1 MTFLVDQLDRLGQGN
16 GREDSGLE
24 YLLGQDRTAMRFDA
38 MAVRTPDGQLHT
50 DHDARPDLAQLPT
63 IEGYVEK
70 YMRTEGQELARYL
83 DSKHGRRIRIDAVGS
98 AKLPESVV
106 AAVASNKY
114 TNILLANRGFE
125 EKVERMARNYGLS
138 KDEGLTYVL
147 SHEMIHAA
155 GVHSEVRT
163 ERTLA
168 KYFGQQVAKYQK
180 LAANAPDGLLQDY
193 EAKAA
198 AYQRLGGVAR
208 TRAALGEERLKGKHA
223 AEGAY
228 AKN

>member
-1 MTFLVDQLDRLGQGN
+1 MTFLADQVDRLGQGN
-16 GREDSGLE
+16 TRGYSGLE
-24 YLLGQDRTAMRFDA
+24 YLLGRDMAAMRLDA

-50 DHDARPDLAQLPT
+50 DHDAQPDLAQLPT

-83 DSKHGRRIRIDAVGS
+83 DSKHGRRIRVDAVGS
-98 AKLPESVV
+98 AQLPENVV

-114 TNILLANRGFE
+114 TNILLANRGFD
-125 EKVERMARNYGLS
+125 EKVSQMARNYGLS

-180 LAANAPDGLLQDY
+180 LAANAPDALRPDY

-208 TRAALGEERLKGKHA
+208 TRAAFGEERLRGKQVV
-223 AEGAY
+223 EGAY